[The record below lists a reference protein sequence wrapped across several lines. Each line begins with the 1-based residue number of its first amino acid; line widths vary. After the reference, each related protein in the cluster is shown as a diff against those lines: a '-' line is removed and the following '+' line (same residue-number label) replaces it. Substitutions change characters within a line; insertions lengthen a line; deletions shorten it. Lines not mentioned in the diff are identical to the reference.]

1 MPYCDGGRRSSGG
14 EVVEDDELLEIVEH
28 IHIHWNTRL
37 SSTNKVRK
45 LILEV
50 WKSALHDLPH
60 SLVKRAV
67 LEIAL
72 AETFMPRPAQV
83 RKKAIQLS
91 GTVVPPLESAA
102 AWAEVQKLA
111 RSVTSGAIDNH
122 KVDPHVL
129 TAINKMGGLASIAH
143 STNGDRT
150 QFCDV
155 YAAVVTEWESQ
166 AYAFVD

>member
-1 MPYCDGGRRSSGG
+1 M
-14 EVVEDDELLEIVEH
+14 EAAELEEIVEH
-28 IHIHWNTRL
+28 IHVHWNTRL

-60 SLVKRAV
+60 PLVKRAV

-91 GTVVPPLESAA
+91 GTVVPPPESAA
-102 AWAEVQKLA
+102 AWVEVQRLA
-111 RSVTSGAIDNH
+111 RSVTSGAIEIQ
-122 KVDPHVL
+122 KVDHCIL
-129 TAINKMGGLASIAH
+129 KAIEKMGGLPNIAH

-150 QFCDV
+150 QFCDI
-155 YAAVVTEWESQ
+155 YTAVVTEWESQ